1 MGRFDVVF
9 SEGSVWIDYHFCREN
24 DCFGA
29 DETHGYSFD
38 KAKEVVICHLKKELK
53 VWRAMSAETWRRS
66 NHPTEKEM
74 YEDLSVAEDIYAMEE
89 EAWPARSKQ

>member
-9 SEGSVWIDYHFCREN
+9 REEDVRIDYHFCREN
-24 DCFGA
+24 DCFGT

-38 KAKEVVICHLKKELK
+38 KAKEVVVSHLETRLK
-53 VWRAMSAETWRRS
+53 IWRTMSFEAWRRN

-74 YEDLSVAEDIYAMEE
+74 YGNMDRAEALYA
-89 EAWPARSKQ
+89 PLARDE

>member
-38 KAKEVVICHLKKELK
+38 KAKEVVVSHLEKRVEI
-53 VWRAMSAETWRRS
+53 WRNTSFESWRRNS
-66 NHPTEKEM
+66 HPTEEEM
-74 YEDLSVAEDIYAMEE
+74 NEDMAMAEDLYALEE
-89 EAWPARSKQ
+89 EAQFARSE